1 MMCVSLWSDCVCAW
15 AYLVLLCGNSPTVV
29 LLRSYRTALCTYTYT
44 RIHHVSFCISTPNT
58 LRDVIT
64 HRLNPEQITAA
75 AVFVAQR
82 VNSAFFAQG
91 QPQSGAKWIWLSG
104 YIEKL
109 ARYVLWCCYY
119 CGYAVKCAATE

>member
-1 MMCVSLWSDCVCAW
+1 M
-15 AYLVLLCGNSPTVV
+15 
-29 LLRSYRTALCTYTYT
+29 
-44 RIHHVSFCISTPNT
+44 
-58 LRDVIT
+58 IT
-64 HRLNPEQITAA
+64 NRLNPEQITAA

-109 ARYVLWCCYY
+109 ARYVS
-119 CGYAVKCAATE
+119 